1 MLLAMTTI
9 ADQLRA
15 DITAF
20 LARTGM
26 TPTEFG
32 INALNNPAFWT
43 KLKRGEDIRA
53 STIDKVRRYMQEYD
67 RPLARR
73 TRRESRP
80 AA

>member
-1 MLLAMTTI
+1 MTTI
-9 ADQLRA
+9 ADELRA
-15 DITAF
+15 DIKAF

-26 TPTEFG
+26 TPTDFG
-32 INALNNPAFWT
+32 INALNTPAFWT

-53 STIDKVRRYMQEYD
+53 STIDKVRRYMREYD

-73 TRRESRP
+73 RKAEVR